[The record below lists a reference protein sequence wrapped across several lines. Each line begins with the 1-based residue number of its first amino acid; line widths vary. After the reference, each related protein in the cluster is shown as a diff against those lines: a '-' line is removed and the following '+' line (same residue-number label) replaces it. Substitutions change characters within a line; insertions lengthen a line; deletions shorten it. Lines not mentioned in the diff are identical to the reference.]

1 MDDMNKKINN
11 QSVQNV
17 MNTARQVF
25 GAEDC
30 KKIEHFL
37 QDENAVKN
45 ITSKLSGKDLESAA
59 AIMNDPVLLKKILSS
74 PKAAESL
81 KRILGGK

>member
-30 KKIEHFL
+30 KKIERFL
-37 QDENAVKN
+37 QDEDAVKN

>member
-30 KKIEHFL
+30 KKL
-37 QDENAVKN
+37 NAFCRMRMRLRTLRLN
-45 ITSKLSGKDLESAA
+45 
-59 AIMNDPVLLKKILSS
+59 
-74 PKAAESL
+74 
-81 KRILGGK
+81 

>member
-30 KKIEHFL
+30 KKIERFL
-37 QDENAVKN
+37 QDENAVKKN
-45 ITSKLSGKDLESAA
+45 I
-59 AIMNDPVLLKKILSS
+59 
-74 PKAAESL
+74 
-81 KRILGGK
+81 